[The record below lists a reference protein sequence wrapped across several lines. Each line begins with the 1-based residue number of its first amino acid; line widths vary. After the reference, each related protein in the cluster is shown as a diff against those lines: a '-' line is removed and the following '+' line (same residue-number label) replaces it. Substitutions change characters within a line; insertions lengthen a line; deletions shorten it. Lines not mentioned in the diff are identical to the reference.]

1 MIRLDVG
8 AFTQLVKFLGTKVPC
23 KSGLGIALE
32 PDIMLL
38 PYMVSEIQA
47 QGKFSYKYL

>member
-1 MIRLDVG
+1 MMVRLDVG

-38 PYMVSEIQA
+38 PYMVSEIQ
-47 QGKFSYKYL
+47 GKFSYQYL